1 MKLITVFKAFNPVE
15 AHVVRARLETA
26 GILATV
32 THETSA
38 LTTEGGAMTIG
49 GVQVQVSEEQA
60 ADARELLDAPAPT
73 AEEFPQ

>member
-1 MKLITVFKAFNPVE
+1 MKLVTVFSCFNPME
-15 AHVVRARLETA
+15 AHVVRSRLETA

-32 THETSA
+32 THETAA

-49 GVQVQVSEEQA
+49 GVRVQVSEEQA
-60 ADARELLDAPAPT
+60 DDARELLDAPPPT

>member
-1 MKLITVFKAFNPVE
+1 MKLVTVFSCFNPME
-15 AHVVRARLETA
+15 AHVVRSRLETA

-32 THETSA
+32 THETAA

-60 ADARELLDAPAPT
+60 ADARELLDAPPPT